1 MTAPRHFGTLPL
13 VIALH
18 LLGLAGLLWHNPA
31 TPHAPPRVAPL
42 WLVPA
47 AVSTPATPPA
57 PLRTPTR
64 ALKPAQVLAPPAPR
78 NPLAPAPPSVA
89 ASAVP
94 TQSPTPAA
102 AASQN
107 QPLPAATPPE
117 NPPSPAA
124 QAAVPSVSAPVF
136 NAAYLNNPAPAYP
149 PLLRRAGEQG
159 KVILRVL
166 VNADGH
172 ADEVRVQH
180 SSGQSMF
187 DEAALDAVRKWR
199 FVPARRGEAVVA
211 EWVQVPIEFRLG

>member
-1 MTAPRHFGTLPL
+1 MKVPRHFGTLPL

-31 TPHAPPRVAPL
+31 TPHAPPRGAPL
-42 WLVPA
+42 WLVSAGAPA
-47 AVSTPATPPA
+47 QVSPPA
-57 PLRTPTR
+57 PAKARKLAQRTPV
-64 ALKPAQVLAPPAPR
+64 PASASHTP
-78 NPLAPAPPSVA
+78 VA
-89 ASAVP
+89 AA
-94 TQSPTPAA
+94 
-102 AASQN
+102 
-107 QPLPAATPPE
+107 QPLPASAMSAQSAAPAPTSSPDSPLPVVTAQQS
-117 NPPSPAA
+117 PPSAVAA
-124 QAAVPSVSAPVF
+124 SVSAPIF

-172 ADEVRVQH
+172 ADEVRIQH
-180 SSGQSMF
+180 SSGQAMF